1 MSSPMMNYPFLRFPG
16 FRDKAVTLSYDDGVV
31 YDKKLIEIM
40 QKNGLKGTFNIN
52 AGFIAEESGGRRLT
66 AQEAYELYTSS
77 GNEVAV
83 HGYDHMSLALIPSTM
98 VIKDVMEDRIALE
111 KIFGTVV
118 NGMAYANG
126 SFNDEVVEILKQC
139 GIAYARTVIST
150 EEFQIPKDW
159 LRLPA
164 TCHHANPKLMEL
176 AHRFIEEEGRNF
188 YRKGPRLFYLWGH
201 SYEFNDNDNWHIIEE
216 FAEYIGNREDVW
228 YATNMEIYRYVK
240 LFDNLVFSAD
250 GKMVYNPNGVEM
262 YMNYF
267 GKDVLLPA
275 GETVKMA

>member
-1 MSSPMMNYPFLRFPG
+1 MSSPMMSYPFLRFPG
-16 FRDKAVTLSYDDGVV
+16 FKDKAVTLSYDDGVV

-40 QKNGLKGTFNIN
+40 QKNGLKGTFNVN
-52 AGFIAEESGGRRLT
+52 AGLFAEKTGERKLT
-66 AQEAYELYTSS
+66 KDEAYELYTTS
-77 GNEVAV
+77 GNEVAI
-83 HGYDHMSLALIPSTM
+83 HGYKHMSLALVPSTM
-98 VIKDVMEDRIALE
+98 VIKDVMDDRIALE
-111 KIFGTVV
+111 KLFGTVI

-139 GIAYARTVIST
+139 GVAYARTVVST
-150 EEFQIPKDW
+150 GEFQIPGDW
-159 LRLPA
+159 LRWPA
-164 TCHHANPKLMEL
+164 TCHHTNPKLMEL

-201 SYEFNDNDNWHIIEE
+201 SYEFNDNDNWYIIEE

-250 GKMVYNPNGVEM
+250 GTMVYNPNGVEM

-275 GETVKMA
+275 GESVKLA